1 MHPAYK
7 WSADRNFALR
17 AAPRTVP
24 GVRIATL
31 LALAAIATL
40 AACSDKEEQPRE
52 DSAPAPHD
60 QPAAPAVPD
69 GGVREGHGGEDDA
82 PPPQERGSVVVPD
95 SDPTPPRPV
104 VRLAG
109 VRATREQGARHVL
122 VSKDEPVAVTVVG
135 RDRDGG
141 MGRARV
147 AIRLQ
152 VTCRSTGGKVTTRPL
167 VRYVPP
173 PQIERIRI
181 APGTR
186 TRTEL
191 RRTVTQHF
199 DNGACVGGVLERFR
213 GQAWAD
219 TTNASGLDATSK
231 HIHFAS
237 R

>member
-1 MHPAYK
+1 MHARYNARP
-7 WSADRNFALR
+7 DRNFGLKAV
-17 AAPRTVP
+17 ARTVP
-24 GVRIATL
+24 GMRIAPL
-31 LALAAIATL
+31 LVLAVAAALAG
-40 AACSDKEEQPRE
+40 CSDDEER
-52 DSAPAPHD
+52 SPAESPLEG
-60 QPAAPAVPD
+60 PAPAVPD
-69 GGVREGHGGEDDA
+69 GGVREGHGADDRA
-82 PPPQERGSVVVPD
+82 PAPRERGSIVVPEND
-95 SDPTPPRPV
+95 ATPPRPV

-109 VRATREQGARHVL
+109 ARATLDRAAPPVRVAR
-122 VSKDEPVAVTVVG
+122 DEPLAVTVVG

-147 AIRLQ
+147 AIKARL
-152 VTCRSTGGKVTTRPL
+152 TCRSPGGELATRPL

-173 PQIERIRI
+173 PQIARIRI

-191 RRTVTQHF
+191 RRTVIQRF
-199 DNGACVGGVLERFR
+199 ECDSGELERFS

-219 TTNASGLDATSK
+219 TTNASGLDATSR

>member
-7 WSADRNFALR
+7 QRHDRNFEFASASPTVTDVRTMPLVLLVTAAAL
-17 AAPRTVP
+17 
-24 GVRIATL
+24 G
-31 LALAAIATL
+31 
-40 AACSDKEEQPRE
+40 ACSGD
-52 DSAPAPHD
+52 AD
-60 QPAAPAVPD
+60 QPAERSTPVPSRAQPEAPPVPD
-69 GGVREGHGGEDDA
+69 GGVREGHGTDDDA
-82 PPPQERGSVVVPD
+82 PPPQERGSILVPETD
-95 SDPTPPRPV
+95 TTPPRPV

-109 VRATREQGARHVL
+109 SRATLDRGAPRVF
-122 VSKDEPVAVTVVG
+122 VSRDEPIAVVVIG

-147 AIRLQ
+147 AIRARL
-152 VTCRSTGGKVTTRPL
+152 TCRSAGGEVVIRPL

-173 PQIERIRI
+173 AQVVRIRI
-181 APGTR
+181 VPGTR

-191 RRTVTQHF
+191 RRTVRQRF
-199 DNGACVGGVLERFR
+199 DAQCPGGTLERFS

-219 TTNASGLDATSK
+219 TTNASGLDATSR

>member
-7 WSADRNFALR
+7 RRLDRNFGFAS
-17 AAPRTVP
+17 ASPTVI
-24 GVRIATL
+24 GVRTTPLVL
-31 LALAAIATL
+31 LATAAAL
-40 AACSDKEEQPRE
+40 GACSGDE
-52 DSAPAPHD
+52 D
-60 QPAAPAVPD
+60 QPAERSMPVPSRERPAAPPVPD
-69 GGVREGHGGEDDA
+69 GGVREGHGTEDDEA
-82 PPPQERGSVVVPD
+82 RERGSIVVPETD
-95 SDPTPPRPV
+95 TTPPRPV

-109 VRATREQGARHVL
+109 SRATRDRGAPRVL
-122 VSKDEPVAVTVVG
+122 IPRDQPVAVTVVG

-147 AIRLQ
+147 AIRARL
-152 VTCRSTGGKVTTRPL
+152 TCRSAGGEVVTRPL

-173 PQIERIRI
+173 AQVVRIRI
-181 APGTR
+181 VPGTR

-191 RRTVTQHF
+191 RRTVRQRF
-199 DNGACVGGVLERFR
+199 DAQCPSGALERFS

-219 TTNASGLDATSK
+219 TTNASGLDATSR

>member
-1 MHPAYK
+1 MPAAYNW
-7 WSADRNFALR
+7 WSDRNFAF
-17 AAPRTVP
+17 AATPPTVP
-24 GVRIATL
+24 RVRIRLL
-31 LALAAIATL
+31 LALAVAA
-40 AACSDKEEQPRE
+40 AFGACSGDEEGPRE
-52 DSAPAPHD
+52 DPSPTPSRE

-69 GGVREGHGGEDDA
+69 GGVREGHGAEDEA
-82 PPPQERGSVVVPD
+82 PPPQERGSIVVPET
-95 SDPTPPRPV
+95 DPTPPRPV

-109 VRATREQGARHVL
+109 VRATPDRGAPRVL
-122 VSKDEPVAVTVVG
+122 LPQDEPISVRVVG

-147 AIRLQ
+147 SIRARL
-152 VTCRSTGGKVTTRPL
+152 TCRSTGGKVATRPL

-173 PQIERIRI
+173 PQVVRIRI
-181 APGTR
+181 APGTH

-191 RRTVTQHF
+191 RQTVTQCF
-199 DNGACVGGVLERFR
+199 DTMCMGGTLERFS
-213 GQAWAD
+213 GEAWAD